1 MTLLEPII
9 AAAIG
14 ASAAALAIQI
24 NKNKGVRLLLRY
36 GPIVQ
41 KAYNIIDLIL
51 DQNLHGW
58 KGSQVDAAFEL
69 AIQTVAD
76 GRLTPN
82 EVKALAF
89 YMAKAW
95 LPQVAADKVR
105 QFEKY
110 PAFTPQ
116 MELAAKLADKVNSL
130 PL

>member
-14 ASAAALAIQI
+14 AAAAALAIQI
-24 NKNKGVRLLLRY
+24 NKNKGVRIFLRY

-41 KAYNIIDLIL
+41 KAYDLIDPIL
-51 DQNLHGW
+51 EQNLRGW
-58 KGSQVDAAFEL
+58 KGSQVDAAFEI

-76 GRLTPN
+76 GKLTPN

-95 LPQVAADKVR
+95 LPQKAADKVR
-105 QFEKY
+105 QFEQSSV
-110 PAFTPQ
+110 FTPKLQ
-116 MELAAKLADKVNSL
+116 LAARLAKKVDSL